1 MILEKELVATIT
13 KVVSLAKLF
22 NIESFV
28 IERTF
33 ISGISENT
41 TAAIYVDR
49 NNDIGCNAIALN
61 RMSVLQSRMALI
73 EQESTEIECVYH
85 NEAGDA
91 ESLKIKSP
99 KLTVDYRCAKS
110 KKIKYPTSLAVNDLY
125 SIQIP
130 DDLHSMLTKSKTAMA
145 RATEIVVMSND
156 NEISYKLVDE
166 SNDTLLYKDGFSS
179 SVLTEGDDVNFVIRY
194 PIKLFLLAIRHASD
208 GYFYITEKDML
219 KVHVND
225 ICVYVPKVKL
235 SLND

>member
-1 MILEKELVATIT
+1 MILDKELVTTIT

-28 IERTF
+28 IERGF

-41 TAAIYVDR
+41 TAAIYVIRD
-49 NNDIGCNAIALN
+49 NDIGCNAIAIN
-61 RMSVLQSRMALI
+61 RMAVLQSRMALI
-73 EQESTEIECVYH
+73 EQDSTEIECVYY
-85 NEAGDA
+85 NESGDA
-91 ESLKIKSP
+91 DLLRIKSP
-99 KLTVDYRCAKS
+99 KLTVEYRCAKT
-110 KKIKYPTSLAVNDLY
+110 KKIKYPASLAVNDLY
-125 SIQIP
+125 SVEIP
-130 DDLHSMLTKSKTAMA
+130 SDLHSMLTKSKTAMA
-145 RATEIVVMSND
+145 RATEIVVMSNE

-166 SNDTLLYKDGFSS
+166 SQDTLLYKDGFSS
-179 SVLTEGDDVNFVIRY
+179 MIESGGESVNFVIRY

-219 KVHVND
+219 KVNVDN